1 MSEHPAIDLDVTE
14 EAAECGLFSAPALV
28 ARKHGPELERFSARV
43 AALVAR
49 SSLDLR
55 ASVETCTD
63 PALLWELHMELTR
76 RGVPPVL
83 RGPRPW
89 HLGTPGRLIEFA
101 ADLAWL
107 MATDPGHHGRYGLA
121 RSILKTRWGSDGW
134 WPLVLR
140 QFGRSGNVRGLVLAL
155 GLSDAQRL
163 HLRTLQT
170 VARAR
175 LFERLHG
182 DGFGQLVGAIED
194 ALRAAPDLSGRT
206 DPRATAIRRAQL
218 WRVHRLLGEGPA
230 GTAYSWAK
238 LSGEELTRWQVAKQ
252 LAAVK
257 DVALAFERF
266 RVDAEALE

>member
-1 MSEHPAIDLDVTE
+1 MSTHPPIDLDVK

-28 ARKHGPELERFSARV
+28 ARKSGPELERFNGRV
-43 AALVAR
+43 AALAER
-49 SSLDLR
+49 GTLDLR
-55 ASVETCTD
+55 ASVQTCGD
-63 PALLWELHMELTR
+63 RALLWELHMELTR

-107 MATDPGHHGRYGLA
+107 MATDPGHRGRYGLA
-121 RSILKTRWGSDGW
+121 RAILKTRWGSDGW

-170 VARAR
+170 AARAR

-182 DGFGQLVGAIED
+182 DGFGQLVDCIET
-194 ALRAAPDLSGRT
+194 ALRVAPDKSGRT
-206 DPRATAIRRAQL
+206 DPRATAVRRAQL

-230 GTAYSWAK
+230 GTAHAWCR
-238 LSGEELTRWQVAKQ
+238 LSGEVLERWQVARQ
-252 LAAVK
+252 LAAVEG
-257 DVALAFERF
+257 VAHAHER
-266 RVDAEALE
+266 AGA